1 MGIPS
6 RAHRIRTI
14 VVFVNLGAVSLLG
27 LVSPDLLDE
36 GKAWLREF
44 SKKDP
49 IDALLWT
56 VLVSAHLFYRAE
68 HGSNPKIKTL
78 NDALVFVTTNLSV
91 GYCDIYAMTE
101 PGKQVASVL
110 MTIGPAMAARAL
122 DPTQAE
128 TDAKDDEEREHRE
141 KLERTLQD
149 IANLLRAQTSSA
161 VAQPASATAG

>member
-1 MGIPS
+1 
-6 RAHRIRTI
+6 
-14 VVFVNLGAVSLLG
+14 LLG

-44 SKKDP
+44 SRKDP
-49 IDALLWT
+49 VDALLWT

-68 HGSNPKIKTL
+68 HGTNPKIKTL

-101 PGKQVASVL
+101 PGKQVASAL

-122 DPTQAE
+122 DLTQAE
-128 TDAKDDEEREHRE
+128 MAERDEEERAHRE
-141 KLERTLQD
+141 KLEHTLED
-149 IANLLRAQTSSA
+149 IANLLRAQASSVQA
-161 VAQPASATAG
+161 VATQVSEG